1 MKNIYVI
8 LYVDDLIIVTK
19 EIKRMNEFKE
29 YLKSK
34 FHMTDLKNVNL
45 FLGIHITRENNIL
58 TLDQSAYIKNIINKF
73 GMNDCKTSDTPMECN
88 VDYHSLNSDEKY
100 DAPCQQLLG
109 SLLYIMLCTRL
120 DISTVV
126 NIISRFARKNNKT
139 VWLYLKRI
147 LRYLKGTIDLKL
159 TYSKNKSDEILVGY
173 ADSDWGGDLIGRKST
188 SGFLFKM
195 YNDCTICWTTRKPGH
210 SRRLVHFRGIYCFV

>member
-58 TLDQSAYIKNIINKF
+58 TLNF
-73 GMNDCKTSDTPMECN
+73 
-88 VDYHSLNSDEKY
+88 
-100 DAPCQQLLG
+100 
-109 SLLYIMLCTRL
+109 
-120 DISTVV
+120 
-126 NIISRFARKNNKT
+126 
-139 VWLYLKRI
+139 
-147 LRYLKGTIDLKL
+147 
-159 TYSKNKSDEILVGY
+159 EI
-173 ADSDWGGDLIGRKST
+173 
-188 SGFLFKM
+188 
-195 YNDCTICWTTRKPGH
+195 
-210 SRRLVHFRGIYCFV
+210 